1 MNKSTLLLATGAAT
15 IILAVVIVKSMTAKT
30 QPKFNETGLDTPSTR
45 SMTSAAKSDRIAKS
59 AEERGSEVPLDTI
72 EMDPSDSANA
82 TILDSIHEA
91 SIQYEPEQIPV
102 ISRYLV
108 HPDQEVR
115 TAALNGL
122 IVLGE
127 RAAANN
133 LREAAKQ
140 LEDPREAVTYL
151 DAADYLELPSYRFNK
166 RED

>member
-1 MNKSTLLLATGAAT
+1 MNKSTLLLAIGAAT

-30 QPKFNETGLDTPSTR
+30 QPEFNEPGLDTPSTR
-45 SMTSAAKSDRIAKS
+45 SMASTLHSGRDADAT
-59 AEERGSEVPLDTI
+59 ENGSPEAPPPHETDQT
-72 EMDPSDSANA
+72 DSANA
-82 TILDSIHEA
+82 TILESIHEA